1 MIGYI
6 TGRIYE
12 IYNKSG
18 IEDGIRCTTKEFN
31 ELRRELNILSNTKH
45 KRYYN
50 NYVNIDIILLNKE
63 YINNPDVFK
72 ELVSKELEKI
82 GIMDELL
89 KIPLLMIEDK
99 IDIDKKNDKKIKK
112 KIPAII
118 RRMVWD
124 RYIGEDIGKSVCYS
138 CKKMEISQMNFVC
151 GHVIS
156 EYDGGRTTVDN
167 LRPICQIC
175 NLSMGTMNM
184 DKFIDNYFY

>member
-6 TGRIYE
+6 SGRIYD
-12 IYNKSG
+12 IYKNGG
-18 IEDGIRCTTKEFN
+18 IENGIRYVTNEFS

-50 NYVNIDIILLNKE
+50 IYTNIDIILLNKE
-63 YINNPDVFK
+63 YINREKEFK
-72 ELVSKELEKI
+72 ELVGKELERI
-82 GIMDELL
+82 GTMDEIL
-89 KIPLLMIEDK
+89 KIPILKYEGDMKMEKDGR
-99 IDIDKKNDKKIKK
+99 IKK
-112 KIPAII
+112 KIPAVI

-124 RYIGEDIGKSVCYS
+124 RYIGEEIGKSVCYS
-138 CKKMEISQMNFVC
+138 CKKTEISQMNFIC

-156 EYDGGRTTVDN
+156 EYEGGRTTVDN

-184 DKFIDNYFY
+184 DKFMDNYFY